1 MTLRGTTQTRRAFV
15 SAAAG
20 LAGSVGLAAC
30 GGPGADQPSGSGIT
44 AALKNAVME
53 AWCHAD
59 SRSAWQIETL
69 KDYNKEKGT
78 NLTINWTRKASTGEL
93 ADNLV
98 VATAAGS
105 GFPDLADVEISQMGK
120 LLKTPNPPLVSYN
133 EHLKGKEVDL
143 YKPSALDPWALNGK
157 YYGLGNEMNAV
168 LFTYRHDVFQ
178 QLGVRTPIATWDDL
192 VEAGKRVLP
201 IAPDGLFVIRTG
213 LGTLTIFNITAG
225 GGYLEKGSKLILNHA
240 NNAKALQYLV
250 DLVHRHK
257 VAILDPGN
265 DSRRASL
272 TGGKLVGELGP
283 TWRIS
288 GGMRTD
294 APDTSGKW
302 MVQALPQWSATGK
315 KVTTTQGGTGMT
327 VLKESKLKDAALDFV
342 IWEHLTKAVL
352 RDFDLRQV
360 WPTYRKAYDDAR
372 LNEPVP
378 WFNNQRVGPIL
389 KEAADVMEPF
399 HQGVWWPEISTA
411 AGKHITAA
419 LRNEKPVRQALDE
432 AQAEARSTI
441 EAAGG
446 RIDADGTIK

>member
-1 MTLRGTTQTRRAFV
+1 MG
-15 SAAAG
+15 G
-20 LAGSVGLAAC
+20 VGLAAC
-30 GGPGADQPSGSGIT
+30 GGTAGEAPPGGLT

-59 SRSAWQIETL
+59 TRSAWQVETL

-78 NLTINWTRKASTGEL
+78 NLTVNWTRKASTGEL

-98 VATAAGS
+98 VTTAAGS

-120 LLKTPNPPLVSYN
+120 LLKTPSPPLISYN
-133 EHLKGKEVDL
+133 EYLKGREADL
-143 YKPSALDPWALNGK
+143 YKPSALDPWSLNGK
-157 YYGLGNEMNAV
+157 YFGLGNEMNAV
-168 LFTYRHDVFQ
+168 LFAYRYDVFQ
-178 QLGVRTPIATWDDL
+178 QLGIKTPVATWDDF

-201 IAPDGLFVIRTG
+201 VAPDGLIVVRTG
-213 LGTLTIFNITAG
+213 TGTLPIFAVTAG
-225 GGYLEKGSKLILNHA
+225 GGFLDKGSKLILNHP
-240 NNAKALQYLV
+240 NNARALQYMT
-250 DLVHRHK
+250 DLVQRHK
-257 VAILDPGN
+257 VAIIDPGN
-265 DSRRASL
+265 DPRRASL

-288 GGMRTD
+288 GGLRTD
-294 APDTSGKW
+294 APDTNGKW
-302 MVQALPQWSATGK
+302 MVQMLPQWSATGK

-327 VLKESKLKDAALDFV
+327 VLKESKFKDAAIDFV
-342 IWEHLTKAVL
+342 LWEHLSKAVL
-352 RDFDLRQV
+352 RDYELRQV

-372 LNEPVP
+372 LNEPIP

-399 HQGVWWPEISTA
+399 YQGVWWPEISTA
-411 AGKHITAA
+411 AGKHYTGA

-432 AQAEARSTI
+432 AQAEAKATI

-446 RIDADGTIK
+446 KIDPDGTIR